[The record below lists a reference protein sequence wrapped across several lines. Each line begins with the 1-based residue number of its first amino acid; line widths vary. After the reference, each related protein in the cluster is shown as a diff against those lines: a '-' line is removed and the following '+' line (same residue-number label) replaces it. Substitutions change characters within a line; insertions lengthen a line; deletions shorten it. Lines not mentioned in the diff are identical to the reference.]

1 MFRIGKRKGNV
12 KGKSKGKDDKR
23 TGQATNGGRGPTRA
37 QERIAKKI
45 LGKDTGRRVFG
56 FACSADIQV
65 KIKMLSG
72 ELQIPIFALG
82 EHCLQ
87 LGTSSI
93 TKAVQN
99 AEERDSLRKHLI
111 ERHVDLR
118 TIEKFNWYDEELA
131 QEMREELLS
140 RFEIDRVVHQLVVDF
155 VRKGMN
161 AKYMAYYLDYGY
173 SCFVAYIN
181 GRPMPEPQKERFR
194 RKSQPPDNQPTEKKE
209 DETHDDSSEQS
220 G

>member
-1 MFRIGKRKGNV
+1 MFRIGKS
-12 KGKSKGKDDKR
+12 KSKEKDNTRANQTTDR
-23 TGQATNGGRGPTRA
+23 GRGPTRA
-37 QERIAKKI
+37 QEKIAKKI

-56 FACSADIQV
+56 FACSADIQA

-118 TIEKFNWYDEELA
+118 TIEKFNWY
-131 QEMREELLS
+131 
-140 RFEIDRVVHQLVVDF
+140 VV
-155 VRKGMN
+155 
-161 AKYMAYYLDYGY
+161 
-173 SCFVAYIN
+173 
-181 GRPMPEPQKERFR
+181 
-194 RKSQPPDNQPTEKKE
+194 SQVN
-209 DETHDDSSEQS
+209 
-220 G
+220 